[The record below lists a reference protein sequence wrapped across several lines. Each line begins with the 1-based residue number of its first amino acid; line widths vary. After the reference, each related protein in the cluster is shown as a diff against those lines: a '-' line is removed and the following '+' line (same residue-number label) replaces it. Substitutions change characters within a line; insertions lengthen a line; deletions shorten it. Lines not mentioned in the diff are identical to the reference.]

1 MWNVVLQGPDAV
13 QSAMTAGFDNSRP
26 VMAIQMISQET
37 ARDRFNHDQV
47 LAIAKR
53 LMGPRPKRN

>member
-1 MWNVVLQGPDAV
+1 
-13 QSAMTAGFDNSRP
+13 MTAGFDNSQP